1 MGLIKRGK
9 LPDMQL
15 PENAPWYQRAA
26 AGVGGLIGD
35 APAMAAGAIAGTP
48 GGPIVA
54 GAASFA
60 APMAIREALTAA
72 YTANHAS
79 SWEGLKDIALAG
91 LRGTIKGAVIG
102 GVTMGAGRVIEPL
115 VAPLAGRAVLE
126 GGLSAAK
133 ARFAVDTATAGTEL
147 AAMTTTAAA
156 LDGHLPTAQDF
167 MDNAILF
174 GGLKGAV
181 AVAKGLRNT
190 YAETGKPPAE
200 VVADAKANPE
210 IAKDLAVG
218 DTPAAYAPLALEER
232 IKAAIDA
239 DPRPE
244 ALRKMLMN
252 DGEPAK
258 LGEPPIKDPVKPEYI
273 TDQDTLKGVLRG
285 VEQLYADEITQQTRG
300 EVTNKATA
308 AAALRSLST
317 DGAVEHAIGTAE
329 NATQLYA
336 RAHVLKSVL
345 DEAYSNMA
353 KLQGVPEA
361 ELTPMMKLAA
371 LASNEKVAMVYAE
384 YRGARA
390 EAGRALQIFQKI
402 RRDNSLID
410 DAETLIKLSER
421 KGSLQDIA
429 ALATSLKD
437 PAQFSAFLKGVGEAT
452 TTEKVLEAWKSAILT
467 GPQTHLANIAGNV
480 MKWMVE
486 LPESTI
492 AATITAGRQLL
503 KGDPLTMAQ
512 YKARA
517 LAPLYGLQ
525 MGAVDALKV
534 AGEVWQQKGAH
545 VEKAD
550 IQRGAIPGRAG
561 EIIRLPFK
569 ALQVED
575 VLFRTVAERAE
586 SHIMA
591 VDRAVEEGF
600 NPNTIEGQSRIAALT
615 ADPTIGLEEEAAN
628 AATKRVQDAGAEAV
642 FAQKLGPRMAALQQ
656 AMAGHWSQFI
666 IPFFRTPANLV
677 SWALQHTP
685 ILNFMSGRWR
695 EDFAAGG
702 ERQNRAIARVTIGA
716 ALTMTAFSMAEQ
728 GTLTGGGLFDKEEGN
743 AKRAAGW
750 QPYSIQIG
758 DKYYSYQRIEPLA
771 KVLGIAADVKDMWQK
786 TKDEGDKA
794 KLAAMVVLMFG
805 NATVSTTYLSGLSNA
820 IQSIADPTRYGEN
833 FLEQYASSLVPKAI
847 GQAVTAVD
855 PYKREVNGI
864 FDAMQSQVP
873 FLREKLMPKRDVW
886 GEPVANDKW
895 FDVMPVAVTQKD
907 EDKVKT
913 EAVRLH
919 LALTDAPKFL
929 LERGPFKSKE
939 RQIELSA
946 EQRDVMREVTGKN
959 AMTILAPIVGS
970 ADWKNIPDFA
980 KAAIY
985 MKVFE
990 GTRKQG
996 QYAAL
1001 PPDDAARAKLREK
1014 IVGEVL
1020 RQVQEVSPQ

>member
-1 MGLIKRGK
+1 
-9 LPDMQL
+9 
-15 PENAPWYQRAA
+15 
-26 AGVGGLIGD
+26 
-35 APAMAAGAIAGTP
+35 
-48 GGPIVA
+48 
-54 GAASFA
+54 
-60 APMAIREALTAA
+60 
-72 YTANHAS
+72 
-79 SWEGLKDIALAG
+79 
-91 LRGTIKGAVIG
+91 
-102 GVTMGAGRVIEPL
+102 
-115 VAPLAGRAVLE
+115 
-126 GGLSAAK
+126 
-133 ARFAVDTATAGTEL
+133 
-147 AAMTTTAAA
+147 
-156 LDGHLPTAQDF
+156 
-167 MDNAILF
+167 
-174 GGLKGAV
+174 
-181 AVAKGLRNT
+181 
-190 YAETGKPPAE
+190 
-200 VVADAKANPE
+200 
-210 IAKDLAVG
+210 
-218 DTPAAYAPLALEER
+218 
-232 IKAAIDA
+232 
-239 DPRPE
+239 
-244 ALRKMLMN
+244 
-252 DGEPAK
+252 
-258 LGEPPIKDPVKPEYI
+258 
-273 TDQDTLKGVLRG
+273 
-285 VEQLYADEITQQTRG
+285 
-300 EVTNKATA
+300 
-308 AAALRSLST
+308 
-317 DGAVEHAIGTAE
+317 
-329 NATQLYA
+329 
-336 RAHVLKSVL
+336 
-345 DEAYSNMA
+345 MA

-452 TTEKVLEAWKSAILT
+452 TTEKILEAWKSAILT
-467 GPQTHLANIAGNV
+467 GPQTHLANVAGNI

-486 LPESTI
+486 LPESAI
-492 AATITAGRQLL
+492 AATITAGRRALA
-503 KGDPLTMAQ
+503 GDPLTMAQ

-534 AGEVWQQKGAH
+534 AGEVWRQSGEH

-550 IQRGAIPGRAG
+550 IQRGAIEGKKG

-600 NPNTIEGQSRIAALT
+600 NPNTAEGQARIAALT
-615 ADPTIGLEEEAAN
+615 SDPTLGLEGADAL
-628 AATKRVQDAGAEAV
+628 AATKRVQEAGAEAV
-642 FAQKLGPRMAALQQ
+642 FAQRLGPRMAALQQ

-677 SWALQHTP
+677 SWAIQHTP
-685 ILNFMSGRWR
+685 FLNLMSGRWR
-695 EDFAAGG
+695 ADYEAGG
-702 ERQNRAIARVTIGA
+702 ERQARAVARVAVGA
-716 ALTMTAFSMAEQ
+716 ALTMTAFSLAESGQ
-728 GTLTGGGLFDKEEGN
+728 LTGGGMFDKEEGN

-750 QPYSIQIG
+750 QPYSLQIG
-758 DKYYSYQRIEPLA
+758 DKYYSYQRIEPVA
-771 KVLGIAADVKDMWQK
+771 KVLGLAADIKDMWQK

-794 KLAAMVVLMFG
+794 KLISMAVLMFG

-847 GQAVTAVD
+847 GQAVTAAD
-855 PYKREVNGI
+855 PYKREVNGVM
-864 FDAMQSQVP
+864 DAVQSQIP

-886 GEPVANDKW
+886 GEPVSNDKW
-895 FDVMPVAVTQKD
+895 FDVMPVSVTQKD
-907 EDKVKT
+907 EDKVKQ

-939 RQIELSA
+939 RQIELSP
-946 EQRDVMREVTGKN
+946 EQRDTFRETMGKN
-959 AMTILAPIVGS
+959 AMAILAPIVN
-970 ADWKNIPDFA
+970 APDWKNIPDFA

-985 MKVFE
+985 QKVFE

-1001 PPDDAARAKLREK
+1001 PPEDAARVKLREK

-1020 RQVQEVSPQ
+1020 RQVQEANP